1 MPRTMTRKTGGKQNK
16 RRRNGNIF
24 FGFLMDIVNLFY

>member
-1 MPRTMTRKTGGKQNK
+1 MPRTMTRKNRGGKPK
-16 RRRNGNIF
+16 KRNGNIF